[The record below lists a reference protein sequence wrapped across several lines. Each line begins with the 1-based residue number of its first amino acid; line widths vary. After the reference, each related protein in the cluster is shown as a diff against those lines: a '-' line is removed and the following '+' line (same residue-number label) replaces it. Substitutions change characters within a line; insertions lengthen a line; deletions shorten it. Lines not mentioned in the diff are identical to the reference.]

1 MRRRDEPMADCI
13 ARIRAVAAEIDAL
26 YMIRAAA
33 EHAVESGDLA
43 PLRRAVVDLRIAER
57 VRRGAA

>member
-1 MRRRDEPMADCI
+1 MADCI